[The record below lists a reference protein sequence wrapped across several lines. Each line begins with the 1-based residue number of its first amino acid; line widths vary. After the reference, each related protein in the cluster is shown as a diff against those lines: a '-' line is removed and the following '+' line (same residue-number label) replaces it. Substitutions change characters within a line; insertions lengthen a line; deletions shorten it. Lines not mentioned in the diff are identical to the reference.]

1 MSFTF
6 HVEVVPVAGK
16 VHHAATADA
25 KPNHPVTAQSVNVD
39 PKSAFDRRVSAVS
52 SAAKSAHVLMLRFSE
67 IY

>member
-39 PKSAFDRRVSAVS
+39 PK
-52 SAAKSAHVLMLRFSE
+52 
-67 IY
+67 